1 MEIGFHY
8 GSETLTINLPDDA
21 PIYQSN
27 YKKTDK
33 PAAELL
39 MESLANPVSGGFL
52 EELLKT
58 RKSGKVVIVVSDIT
72 RPIPYSEFLPEFIA
86 QIEKAGVDK
95 EEIILLVATGMH
107 RSSTREE
114 YCRMFGDYIVA
125 NYRIIDHDCTKKEEL
140 EELGERSWSGSKVRL
155 NKHYVKAGFRIVT
168 GLVEPHFMAGFSGG
182 RKAICPGLVDLETI
196 QKFHGYNFLSHPNA
210 VSSVLVDNPCNMENS
225 SVARL
230 CPPDYSI
237 NVILDNNKK
246 INAIV
251 SGELFASHQAAVKY
265 VKAACCPAVSLQADV
280 AVTSSGGYPLDATF
294 YQCVKGMVNSLPA
307 LKEMGELISFG
318 SCVEGVGS
326 KEYSSIMEKYSGKS
340 DQFIEDIKAN
350 HEFIKDQWQLQMQI
364 RVLKKIGQQNLHFY
378 TAGISYETLTKLS
391 VNPHSASFDE
401 IQGLIQSRLDK
412 AVQAKKRIAVFPEG
426 PYCSP
431 VW

>member
-1 MEIGFHY
+1 MEIGFHH
-8 GSETLTINLPDDA
+8 GTEMLTFNLPDDA
-21 PIYQSN
+21 IIYQSN

-39 MESLANPVSGGFL
+39 AESLANPVSGHSL

-72 RPIPYSEFLPEFIA
+72 RPIPYGDFLPEFIA
-86 QIEKAGVDK
+86 QIEKAGVGK
-95 EEIILLVATGMH
+95 EEIIILVATGMH
-107 RSSTREE
+107 RPSTREE
-114 YCRMFGDYIVA
+114 YCRMFGEYVVE
-125 NYRIIDHDCTKKEEL
+125 NYRIIDHDCSKAEDLEEL
-140 EELGERSWSGSKVRL
+140 EERSWSGSKVRL

-210 VSSVLVDNPCNMENS
+210 VSSVMIDNPCNMENS

-237 NVILDNNKK
+237 NVILDNKKK
-246 INAIV
+246 INVIV

-265 VKAACCPAVSLQADV
+265 VKSACCPTVSRQADMV
-280 AVTSSGGYPLDATF
+280 VTSSGGYPLDATF
-294 YQCVKGMVNSLPA
+294 YQCVKGLVNCLPA
-307 LKEMGELISFG
+307 IKEMGELISFG
-318 SCVEGVGS
+318 SCVEGIGS
-326 KEYSSIMEKYSGKS
+326 KEYSSIMEKYSGRS

-350 HEFIKDQWQLQMQI
+350 HSFIKDQWQLQMQI

-378 TAGISYETLTKLS
+378 TTGIPLETLSKLS
-391 VNPHSASFDE
+391 VNPHSVSIDE
-401 IQGLIQSRLDK
+401 IQGLIQSHLDK
-412 AVQAKKRIAVFPEG
+412 AVRAKKQIAVFPEG

-431 VW
+431 V